1 MNTKLMIIP
10 TIVLSATLLLTGCNA
25 GNSNENPSPSPTA
38 TDMTDPVDIPQTD
51 APKYV
56 APPAEMEEK
65 YKAYYFSPTTLDE
78 SSWAYYNIIGAK
90 TVNEDSA
97 VRSTTVEEWEAARTD
112 QNDTQT
118 FDKMYGEVTSD
129 VEHSALKV
137 SEYLKS
143 NSDASLEEI
152 NGKKDLIVNRY
163 SKAGTMIV
171 EQDSK
176 TGFYFVVFSLVEG
189 DGEGSEGYGILVP
202 QEGKTPDFSAK

>member
-1 MNTKLMIIP
+1 MNTKLMVIP
-10 TIVLSATLLLTGCNA
+10 MIVLSASLLLTGCNA
-25 GNSNENPSPSPTA
+25 GNLNENNPSPTA
-38 TDMTDPVDIPQTD
+38 SDIADPVDIPQAN

-56 APPAEMEEK
+56 APPADMEEK
-65 YKAYYFSPTTLDE
+65 YKAYYFSPTTLNE

-97 VRSTTVEEWEAARTD
+97 ARSTTVEEWEAARTD
-112 QNDTQT
+112 QNSTQA

-129 VEHSALKV
+129 VEQSALKV

-143 NSDASLEEI
+143 NPDVSLEEI
-152 NGKKDLIVNRY
+152 NGKKDVVVNRY
-163 SKAGTMIV
+163 SKAGTMAV

-176 TGFYFVVFSLVEG
+176 TGFYFIVFSLAEG
-189 DGEGSEGYGILVP
+189 AGEGSEGYGILVP